1 MCARKEKI
9 STPKRDWLIGDAG
22 RIVGW
27 MVPRSNLI
35 ILPPDRLD
43 AFTATGVLAE
53 LLAFEAARPVYIVT
67 HEDFVP
73 FFADAS
79 AQLRFITH
87 RRENGKMSTMR
98 LLGEAMGHNWNRV
111 ISLTATRLPFLLWAR
126 HRHHYRFAAGGY
138 ALPALF
144 AKGKLRPPHIWTPD
158 KLHLALPET
167 LAPDTPLVVLALS
180 ENGRA
185 VWDWRHYAELIWR
198 LSDSIDALQQAHIVV
213 LAHRDCALA
222 ESLME
227 KIPPGQISRFDDLPF
242 AKRGGL
248 MRRARLVI
256 GTDRLAMRMAA
267 SLGTALVLRLD
278 RDETADEGRP
288 YGLYIGQDA
297 AEVARYV
304 GRHLPPVESTAQ
316 ALAKQK
322 TEADGSAM
330 S

>member
-1 MCARKEKI
+1 MA
-9 STPKRDWLIGDAG
+9 
-22 RIVGW
+22 
-27 MVPRSNLI
+27 PRSNLI

-53 LLAFEAARPVYIVT
+53 LLAFEAARPVHIVT

-73 FFADAS
+73 FFADAP
-79 AQLRFITH
+79 ATLRFIKH
-87 RRENGKMSTMR
+87 QRANGKMAPLR

-111 ISLTATRLPFLLWAR
+111 ISLTSTRLPFLLWAR
-126 HRHHYRFAAGGY
+126 HRHHYRFASGGY

-144 AKGKLRPPHIWTPD
+144 ANGKFRPPHIWTPD

-167 LAPDTPLVVLALS
+167 LAPGTPLIVLALP

-198 LSDSIDALQQAHIVV
+198 LSDSVSALKRAHIVI
-213 LAHRDCALA
+213 LSDGDCALA
-222 ESLME
+222 DSLME
-227 KIPPGQISRFDDLPF
+227 KIPPGQISRFDNLSF
-242 AKRGGL
+242 AKQGGL

-278 RDETADEGRP
+278 RDETVDEGRP
-288 YGLYIGQDA
+288 YGLYIGQEA
-297 AEVARYV
+297 TEVARYV
-304 GRHLPPVESTAQ
+304 ERHLPPVENAASAG
-316 ALAKQK
+316 AKQK
-322 TEADGSAM
+322 TEADGSAKN
-330 S
+330 

>member
-1 MCARKEKI
+1 MA
-9 STPKRDWLIGDAG
+9 
-22 RIVGW
+22 
-27 MVPRSNLI
+27 PRSNLI

-53 LLAFEAARPVYIVT
+53 LLAFEAARPVHIVT

-73 FFADAS
+73 FFADAPAS
-79 AQLRFITH
+79 LRFITH
-87 RRENGKMSTMR
+87 RRDNGKMPTMR
-98 LLGEAMGHNWNRV
+98 LLGEAMGHNWHRV
-111 ISLTATRLPFLLWAR
+111 ISLTTTRLPFLLWAR
-126 HRHHYRFAAGGY
+126 HRHHYRFASGGY

-144 AKGKLRPPHIWTPD
+144 ASGKLRPPHIWTPD

-167 LAPDTPLVVLALS
+167 LAPNAPLIVLALS

-198 LSDSIDALQQAHIVV
+198 LSDSVAALNNAHIVV
-213 LAHRDCALA
+213 LSQRDCPLA
-222 ESLME
+222 DSLMA

-242 AKRGGL
+242 AKQAGL
-248 MRRARLVI
+248 MRRASLSI

-267 SLGTALVLRLD
+267 SLGNALVLRLD
-278 RDETADEGRP
+278 REDAVDEGRP
-288 YGLYIGQDA
+288 YGLYVGQDA

-304 GRHLPPVESTAQ
+304 GRHLPLVESPDPAR
-316 ALAKQK
+316 AKQK
-322 TEADGSAM
+322 TQADGSAM

>member
-1 MCARKEKI
+1 MDVTAQQSLSFCRP
-9 STPKRDWLIGDAG
+9 TGL
-22 RIVGW
+22 
-27 MVPRSNLI
+27 MH
-35 ILPPDRLD
+35 LPPPACWLNYW
-43 AFTATGVLAE
+43 
-53 LLAFEAARPVYIVT
+53 LLKQRAVHIVT

-73 FFADAS
+73 FFADAP

-126 HRHHYRFAAGGY
+126 HRHLYRFAAGGY

-144 AKGKLRPPHIWTPD
+144 ANDKLRPPHIWTPD

-180 ENGRA
+180 ENSRT

-222 ESLME
+222 DSLME

-242 AKRGGL
+242 AKQGGL
-248 MRRARLVI
+248 MRRARWLSARTGWPCAWRPVSAR
-256 GTDRLAMRMAA
+256 RLCCA
-267 SLGTALVLRLD
+267 
-278 RDETADEGRP
+278 
-288 YGLYIGQDA
+288 
-297 AEVARYV
+297 
-304 GRHLPPVESTAQ
+304 STATRQ
-316 ALAKQK
+316 LMK
-322 TEADGSAM
+322 ADPMVFISGKMQRKWRAM
-330 S
+330 SGGICRLSKAPR

>member
-1 MCARKEKI
+1 MA
-9 STPKRDWLIGDAG
+9 
-22 RIVGW
+22 
-27 MVPRSNLI
+27 PRSNLI

-53 LLAFEAARPVYIVT
+53 LLAFEAARPVHIVT

-73 FFADAS
+73 FFADAPAS
-79 AQLRFITH
+79 LRFITH
-87 RRENGKMSTMR
+87 RRDNGKMTTMR
-98 LLGEAMGHNWNRV
+98 LLSEAMGHNWHRV

-126 HRHHYRFAAGGY
+126 HRHHYRFTSGSY

-144 AKGKLRPPHIWTPD
+144 ANGKFRPPHIWTPD

-167 LAPDTPLVVLALS
+167 LAPDTPLIVLALS
-180 ENGRA
+180 EDGRA

-198 LSDSIDALQQAHIVV
+198 LSDSVAALQHAHIVV
-213 LAHRDCALA
+213 LSHRDCALA
-222 ESLME
+222 DSLME

-242 AKRGGL
+242 AKQAGL

-278 RDETADEGRP
+278 RDDTADAGRP
-288 YGLYIGQDA
+288 YGQYIGRDA

-304 GRHLPPVESTAQ
+304 GRHLPMLENTDQ
-316 ALAKQK
+316 ARAKQK
-322 TEADGSAM
+322 TQAYGSAM
-330 S
+330 NYSSE